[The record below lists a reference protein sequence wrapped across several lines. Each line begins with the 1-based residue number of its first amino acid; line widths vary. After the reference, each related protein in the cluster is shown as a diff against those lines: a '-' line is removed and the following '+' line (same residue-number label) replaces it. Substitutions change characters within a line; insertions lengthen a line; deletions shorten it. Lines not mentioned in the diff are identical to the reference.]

1 MRIHIDDYMNN
12 KRDEIVWLL
21 CQLIAARTE
30 NPPGNERRAV
40 EVVKAY
46 FDSIGIEYKVF
57 EKERDRT
64 NIVGYI
70 GKGSPVLLVGC
81 HLDVVPAG
89 DGWVSNPFEAKI
101 INERVYGRGANDNK
115 GQMASM
121 MVLARFLKENE
132 SHLKGKFILV
142 GAADEERG
150 SRLGFQYLLDECGLY
165 ADYAIVPDVSNN
177 MRLIDVSEKGAL
189 FFDIVSY
196 GKQAHGSTPELGIN
210 AIWNMIDLLEK
221 IKTIKFG
228 HISHPLHTPPT
239 INLGKIS
246 GGVANNVVPGECKAS
261 LDIRYLPGD
270 SKEEILEAI
279 EAMIEDVQKINKTA
293 NFRIDISSELLPSEV
308 RKDDPLVALISKRA
322 ESVLKIKPEI
332 RGLSGATVTKQLLA
346 NGITAVG
353 FGPGDTGVAHI
364 ANEYIEIWELVA
376 FSKIMALV
384 SFDLIAY
391 DEWSN

>member
-1 MRIHIDDYMNN
+1 MRILIDDYIND
-12 KRDEIVWLL
+12 KRDEIVDILS
-21 CQLIAARTE
+21 QLIGARTE
-30 NPPGNERRAV
+30 NPPGNERCAV

-46 FDSIGIEYKVF
+46 FDSVGIEYKVF

-64 NIVGYI
+64 NIVGYV
-70 GKGSPVLLVGC
+70 GSGSLALLVGC

-89 DGWVSNPFEAKI
+89 DGWISDPFEAKI
-101 INERVYGRGANDNK
+101 INDRVYGRGANDNK

-121 MVLARFLKENE
+121 MALARFLKENE

-150 SRLGFQYLLDECGLY
+150 SRLGFEYLLNECGLH

-177 MRLIDVSEKGAL
+177 MRLIDISEKGAL
-189 FFDIVSY
+189 FFDLISY

-210 AIWNMIDLLEK
+210 AIWNLIELLER

-228 HISHPLHTPPT
+228 RISHPLHTPPT

-270 SKEEILEAI
+270 SQEEILRAI
-279 EAMIEDVQKINKTA
+279 EAMIKDVQETNKTA
-293 NFRIDISSELLPSEV
+293 NFKINISSALLPSEV
-308 RKDDPLVALISKRA
+308 QKDDPLVALISKHA
-322 ESVLKIKPEI
+322 ESILKVKPEI

-346 NGITAVG
+346 KGITAVG
-353 FGPGDTGVAHI
+353 FGPGDTGIAHI
-364 ANEYIEIWELVA
+364 ANEYIEIRELVA
-376 FSKIMALV
+376 FAKIMGMITFELLA
-384 SFDLIAY
+384 S
-391 DEWSN
+391 DE